1 MEAQFDAM
9 EARLEEMQEAA
20 AQPEII
26 ADVPR
31 WQRILQEIKRL
42 TPAVTAYREYKALL
56 SQLAQAREMLSDAD
70 FAAVAQE
77 ELNALAPQAEAAR
90 LALRRFLL
98 PHDPNDE
105 RSVVM
110 EVRPGAGGDEA
121 ALFAALLVRM
131 YQRYAERRA
140 PRRESEQREQPREE
154 FIRPPRRQ
162 EKKAVRPRV
171 RERQR
176 VSGVLVLGFAAL
188 AAMVVVVLMSYA
200 QLTSISAD
208 VVSMQKELKTLD
220 AEHVA
225 LLTQYERTFDLETV
239 KAAAAAA
246 GMNKPSSSQINYI
259 DLSAPD
265 SVELCEAQN
274 VSVLSRVF
282 TSLGQG
288 VFSVV
293 EYFS

>member
-1 MEAQFDAM
+1 M
-9 EARLEEMQEAA
+9 ARTSRR
-20 AQPEII
+20 QPNSYRGGR
-26 ADVPR
+26 VVGN
-31 WQRILQEIKRL
+31 L
-42 TPAVTAYREYKALL
+42 AY
-56 SQLAQAREMLSDAD
+56 
-70 FAAVAQE
+70 
-77 ELNALAPQAEAAR
+77 
-90 LALRRFLL
+90 
-98 PHDPNDE
+98 DE
-105 RSVVM
+105 
-110 EVRPGAGGDEA
+110 
-121 ALFAALLVRM
+121 
-131 YQRYAERRA
+131 RYAERRA

-225 LLTQYERTFDLETV
+225 LLTQYERT
-239 KAAAAAA
+239 
-246 GMNKPSSSQINYI
+246 SSSQINYI

>member
-1 MEAQFDAM
+1 M
-9 EARLEEMQEAA
+9 ARTSRSRQNYRYRGGRVVGNL
-20 AQPEII
+20 
-26 ADVPR
+26 
-31 WQRILQEIKRL
+31 
-42 TPAVTAYREYKALL
+42 AY
-56 SQLAQAREMLSDAD
+56 
-70 FAAVAQE
+70 
-77 ELNALAPQAEAAR
+77 
-90 LALRRFLL
+90 
-98 PHDPNDE
+98 DE
-105 RSVVM
+105 
-110 EVRPGAGGDEA
+110 
-121 ALFAALLVRM
+121 
-131 YQRYAERRA
+131 RYAERRT

-162 EKKAVRPRV
+162 AKKAVRPRV

-176 VSGVLVLGFAAL
+176 VSGVLVLGF

-239 KAAAAAA
+239 KAAAVAA

>member
-1 MEAQFDAM
+1 MKDKTALT
-9 EARLEEMQEAA
+9 ARQKRFVEEYLACGDGPEAA
-20 AQPEII
+20 I
-26 ADVPR
+26 AAGYSPATAEERARELLRD
-31 WQRILQEIKRL
+31 
-42 TPAVTAYREYKALL
+42 PAV
-56 SQLAQAREMLSDAD
+56 
-70 FAAVAQE
+70 
-77 ELNALAPQAEAAR
+77 
-90 LALRRFLL
+90 
-98 PHDPNDE
+98 
-105 RSVVM
+105 
-110 EVRPGAGGDEA
+110 
-121 ALFAALLVRM
+121 
-131 YQRYAERRA
+131 QRC
-140 PRRESEQREQPREE
+140 RRESEQREQPREE
-154 FIRPPRRQ
+154 FIRPPRRR

-239 KAAAAAA
+239 KAAAVAA

>member
-1 MEAQFDAM
+1 M
-9 EARLEEMQEAA
+9 ARTSRR
-20 AQPEII
+20 QPNSYRGGR
-26 ADVPR
+26 VVGN
-31 WQRILQEIKRL
+31 L
-42 TPAVTAYREYKALL
+42 AY
-56 SQLAQAREMLSDAD
+56 
-70 FAAVAQE
+70 
-77 ELNALAPQAEAAR
+77 
-90 LALRRFLL
+90 
-98 PHDPNDE
+98 DE
-105 RSVVM
+105 
-110 EVRPGAGGDEA
+110 
-121 ALFAALLVRM
+121 
-131 YQRYAERRA
+131 RYAERRV

-154 FIRPPRRQ
+154 FIR
-162 EKKAVRPRV
+162 RPRV

-176 VSGVLVLGFAAL
+176 VSGVLALGFAAL

-239 KAAAAAA
+239 KAAAVAA

>member
-1 MEAQFDAM
+1 MDIRQLHYF
-9 EARLEEMQEAA
+9 LTLCEEMNYTRA
-20 AQPEII
+20 AQ
-26 ADVPR
+26 
-31 WQRILQEIKRL
+31 RL
-42 TPAVTAYREYKALL
+42 FLSRQALRQSISAL
-56 SQLAQAREMLSDAD
+56 EAEMCGPLFISAHHK
-70 FAAVAQE
+70 
-77 ELNALAPQAEAAR
+77 
-90 LALRRFLL
+90 LALTDRGMSFQR
-98 PHDPNDE
+98 H
-105 RSVVM
+105 
-110 EVRPGAGGDEA
+110 A
-121 ALFAALLVRM
+121 AP
-131 YQRYAERRA
+131 RA
-140 PRRESEQREQPREE
+140 PRRESELREPPREE

-176 VSGVLVLGFAAL
+176 VSGVLALGFAAL

-239 KAAAAAA
+239 KAAAVAA

>member
-1 MEAQFDAM
+1 M
-9 EARLEEMQEAA
+9 ARTSRR
-20 AQPEII
+20 QPNSYRGGR
-26 ADVPR
+26 VVGN
-31 WQRILQEIKRL
+31 L
-42 TPAVTAYREYKALL
+42 AY
-56 SQLAQAREMLSDAD
+56 
-70 FAAVAQE
+70 
-77 ELNALAPQAEAAR
+77 
-90 LALRRFLL
+90 
-98 PHDPNDE
+98 DE
-105 RSVVM
+105 
-110 EVRPGAGGDEA
+110 
-121 ALFAALLVRM
+121 
-131 YQRYAERRA
+131 RYAERRA

-162 EKKAVRPRV
+162 EKKTARPRV

-188 AAMVVVVLMSYA
+188 AALVVVVLMSYA

-225 LLTQYERTFDLETV
+225 LLTQYERTV
-239 KAAAAAA
+239 KAAAVAA

>member
-1 MEAQFDAM
+1 M
-9 EARLEEMQEAA
+9 ARTSRR
-20 AQPEII
+20 QPNSYRGGR
-26 ADVPR
+26 VVGN
-31 WQRILQEIKRL
+31 L
-42 TPAVTAYREYKALL
+42 AY
-56 SQLAQAREMLSDAD
+56 
-70 FAAVAQE
+70 
-77 ELNALAPQAEAAR
+77 
-90 LALRRFLL
+90 
-98 PHDPNDE
+98 DE
-105 RSVVM
+105 
-110 EVRPGAGGDEA
+110 
-121 ALFAALLVRM
+121 
-131 YQRYAERRA
+131 RYAERRA

-176 VSGVLVLGFAAL
+176 VSGVLALGFA
-188 AAMVVVVLMSYA
+188 VVVLMSYA

-239 KAAAAAA
+239 KAAAVAA

>member
-1 MEAQFDAM
+1 MRSKKVLKYGF
-9 EARLEEMQEAA
+9 L
-20 AQPEII
+20 I
-26 ADVPR
+26 A
-31 WQRILQEIKRL
+31 
-42 TPAVTAYREYKALL
+42 
-56 SQLAQAREMLSDAD
+56 S
-70 FAAVAQE
+70 FAIAGAVA
-77 ELNALAPQAEAAR
+77 AC
-90 LALRRFLL
+90 
-98 PHDPNDE
+98 
-105 RSVVM
+105 S
-110 EVRPGAGGDEA
+110 AGDGGN
-121 ALFAALLVRM
+121 
-131 YQRYAERRA
+131 
-140 PRRESEQREQPREE
+140 S
-154 FIRPPRRQ
+154 
-162 EKKAVRPRV
+162 PRV

-239 KAAAAAA
+239 KAAAVAA

>member
-1 MEAQFDAM
+1 M
-9 EARLEEMQEAA
+9 ARTSRR
-20 AQPEII
+20 QPNSYRGGR
-26 ADVPR
+26 VVGN
-31 WQRILQEIKRL
+31 L
-42 TPAVTAYREYKALL
+42 AY
-56 SQLAQAREMLSDAD
+56 
-70 FAAVAQE
+70 
-77 ELNALAPQAEAAR
+77 
-90 LALRRFLL
+90 
-98 PHDPNDE
+98 DE
-105 RSVVM
+105 
-110 EVRPGAGGDEA
+110 
-121 ALFAALLVRM
+121 
-131 YQRYAERRA
+131 RYAERRA

-208 VVSMQKELKTLD
+208 VV
-220 AEHVA
+220 
-225 LLTQYERTFDLETV
+225 ETV
-239 KAAAAAA
+239 KAAAVAA

>member
-1 MEAQFDAM
+1 M
-9 EARLEEMQEAA
+9 ARTSRR
-20 AQPEII
+20 QPNSYRGGR
-26 ADVPR
+26 VVGN
-31 WQRILQEIKRL
+31 L
-42 TPAVTAYREYKALL
+42 AY
-56 SQLAQAREMLSDAD
+56 
-70 FAAVAQE
+70 
-77 ELNALAPQAEAAR
+77 
-90 LALRRFLL
+90 
-98 PHDPNDE
+98 DE
-105 RSVVM
+105 
-110 EVRPGAGGDEA
+110 
-121 ALFAALLVRM
+121 
-131 YQRYAERRA
+131 RYAERRA

-162 EKKAVRPRV
+162 EKKTARPRV

-188 AAMVVVVLMSYA
+188 AALVVVVLMSYA

-239 KAAAAAA
+239 KAAAVAA

-259 DLSAPD
+259 DLSAP
-265 SVELCEAQN
+265 
-274 VSVLSRVF
+274 
-282 TSLGQG
+282 
-288 VFSVV
+288 FSVV

>member
-1 MEAQFDAM
+1 M
-9 EARLEEMQEAA
+9 ARTSRR
-20 AQPEII
+20 QPNSYRGGR
-26 ADVPR
+26 VVGN
-31 WQRILQEIKRL
+31 L
-42 TPAVTAYREYKALL
+42 AY
-56 SQLAQAREMLSDAD
+56 
-70 FAAVAQE
+70 
-77 ELNALAPQAEAAR
+77 
-90 LALRRFLL
+90 
-98 PHDPNDE
+98 DE
-105 RSVVM
+105 
-110 EVRPGAGGDEA
+110 
-121 ALFAALLVRM
+121 
-131 YQRYAERRA
+131 RYAERRA
-140 PRRESEQREQPREE
+140 PRRKSEQREQPREE

-162 EKKAVRPRV
+162 EKKAVRPR
-171 RERQR
+171 
-176 VSGVLVLGFAAL
+176 VLGFAAL

-239 KAAAAAA
+239 KAAAVAA

>member
-1 MEAQFDAM
+1 M
-9 EARLEEMQEAA
+9 ARTSRR
-20 AQPEII
+20 QPNSYRGGR
-26 ADVPR
+26 VVGN
-31 WQRILQEIKRL
+31 L
-42 TPAVTAYREYKALL
+42 AY
-56 SQLAQAREMLSDAD
+56 
-70 FAAVAQE
+70 
-77 ELNALAPQAEAAR
+77 
-90 LALRRFLL
+90 
-98 PHDPNDE
+98 DE
-105 RSVVM
+105 
-110 EVRPGAGGDEA
+110 
-121 ALFAALLVRM
+121 
-131 YQRYAERRA
+131 RYAERRA

-162 EKKAVRPRV
+162 EKKTARPRV

-188 AAMVVVVLMSYA
+188 VVVVLMSYA

-239 KAAAAAA
+239 KAAAVAA

>member
-1 MEAQFDAM
+1 M
-9 EARLEEMQEAA
+9 ARTSRR
-20 AQPEII
+20 QPNSYRGGR
-26 ADVPR
+26 VVGN
-31 WQRILQEIKRL
+31 L
-42 TPAVTAYREYKALL
+42 AY
-56 SQLAQAREMLSDAD
+56 
-70 FAAVAQE
+70 
-77 ELNALAPQAEAAR
+77 
-90 LALRRFLL
+90 
-98 PHDPNDE
+98 DE
-105 RSVVM
+105 
-110 EVRPGAGGDEA
+110 
-121 ALFAALLVRM
+121 
-131 YQRYAERRA
+131 RYAERRA
-140 PRRESEQREQPREE
+140 ARRESEQREQPREE

-208 VVSMQKELKTLD
+208 VVSMQKEL
-220 AEHVA
+220 
-225 LLTQYERTFDLETV
+225 
-239 KAAAAAA
+239 
-246 GMNKPSSSQINYI
+246 NYI

>member
-1 MEAQFDAM
+1 M
-9 EARLEEMQEAA
+9 ARTSRR
-20 AQPEII
+20 QPNSYRGGR
-26 ADVPR
+26 VVGN
-31 WQRILQEIKRL
+31 L
-42 TPAVTAYREYKALL
+42 AY
-56 SQLAQAREMLSDAD
+56 
-70 FAAVAQE
+70 
-77 ELNALAPQAEAAR
+77 
-90 LALRRFLL
+90 
-98 PHDPNDE
+98 DE
-105 RSVVM
+105 
-110 EVRPGAGGDEA
+110 
-121 ALFAALLVRM
+121 
-131 YQRYAERRA
+131 RYAERRA

-162 EKKAVRPRV
+162 EKKTARPRV

-188 AAMVVVVLMSYA
+188 AALVVVVLMSYA

-239 KAAAAAA
+239 KAAAVAA

-265 SVELCEAQN
+265 SVELCEAPN

>member
-1 MEAQFDAM
+1 M
-9 EARLEEMQEAA
+9 ARTSRR
-20 AQPEII
+20 QPNSYRGGR
-26 ADVPR
+26 VVGN
-31 WQRILQEIKRL
+31 L
-42 TPAVTAYREYKALL
+42 AY
-56 SQLAQAREMLSDAD
+56 
-70 FAAVAQE
+70 
-77 ELNALAPQAEAAR
+77 
-90 LALRRFLL
+90 
-98 PHDPNDE
+98 DE
-105 RSVVM
+105 
-110 EVRPGAGGDEA
+110 
-121 ALFAALLVRM
+121 
-131 YQRYAERRA
+131 RYAERRA

-154 FIRPPRRQ
+154 FIRPPR
-162 EKKAVRPRV
+162 
-171 RERQR
+171 RQR

-239 KAAAAAA
+239 KAAAVAA

>member
-1 MEAQFDAM
+1 M
-9 EARLEEMQEAA
+9 ARTSRR
-20 AQPEII
+20 QPNSYRGGR
-26 ADVPR
+26 VVGN
-31 WQRILQEIKRL
+31 L
-42 TPAVTAYREYKALL
+42 AY
-56 SQLAQAREMLSDAD
+56 
-70 FAAVAQE
+70 
-77 ELNALAPQAEAAR
+77 
-90 LALRRFLL
+90 
-98 PHDPNDE
+98 DE
-105 RSVVM
+105 
-110 EVRPGAGGDEA
+110 
-121 ALFAALLVRM
+121 
-131 YQRYAERRA
+131 RYAERRA

-176 VSGVLVLGFAAL
+176 VSGVLVLGFAA
-188 AAMVVVVLMSYA
+188 MVVVVLMSYA

-208 VVSMQKELKTLD
+208 VVSMQKELKPLD

-239 KAAAAAA
+239 KAAAVAA

>member
-1 MEAQFDAM
+1 
-9 EARLEEMQEAA
+9 
-20 AQPEII
+20 
-26 ADVPR
+26 
-31 WQRILQEIKRL
+31 
-42 TPAVTAYREYKALL
+42 
-56 SQLAQAREMLSDAD
+56 
-70 FAAVAQE
+70 
-77 ELNALAPQAEAAR
+77 
-90 LALRRFLL
+90 
-98 PHDPNDE
+98 
-105 RSVVM
+105 
-110 EVRPGAGGDEA
+110 
-121 ALFAALLVRM
+121 
-131 YQRYAERRA
+131 
-140 PRRESEQREQPREE
+140 
-154 FIRPPRRQ
+154 
-162 EKKAVRPRV
+162 
-171 RERQR
+171 
-176 VSGVLVLGFAAL
+176 
-188 AAMVVVVLMSYA
+188 MVVVVLMSYA

-239 KAAAAAA
+239 KAAAVAA